1 MYAIIE
7 TGGKQYK
14 VEQGDEIYIEKLEGE
29 EDSALEFNVIA
40 LGGDEGF
47 KLGSPYVKGAKVT
60 GKLVKTGKGKKL
72 TIFTYKRKKG
82 QKRKMG
88 HRQPYSK
95 VLIESIQA

>member
-7 TGGKQYK
+7 TGGKQYR
-14 VEQGDEIYIEKLEGE
+14 VEEDDEIYVEKLEGDE
-29 EDSALEFNVIA
+29 ESTLEFQVIA

-82 QKRKMG
+82 EKRKMG
-88 HRQPYSK
+88 HRQPYTK
-95 VLIESIQA
+95 LLIESIQA